1 MKLEFICAET
11 KGSILLENRFETEKG
26 KYQIVIR
33 RYNSNLYFFKYRNG
47 DLLECQN
54 LSTAKP
60 KEVNTNG

>member
-11 KGSILLENRFETEKG
+11 KGHILLENRFETEKG
-26 KYQIVIR
+26 KYRIVIS
-33 RYNSNLYFFKYRNG
+33 RYNSDIYFFKYRNG

-60 KEVNTNG
+60 KEVNNNG